1 MVDLSEVLVILECI
15 GAARNAESI
24 HTPPIRDSRMY
35 TLQTDSHGNRIV
47 CKGDT
52 VRNGY
57 RIVAHGTY
65 AAMLAMKVGA

>member
-1 MVDLSEVLVILECI
+1 
-15 GAARNAESI
+15 
-24 HTPPIRDSRMY
+24 MY

-52 VRNGY
+52 VRSGY

-65 AAMLAMKVGA
+65 ADMLAMKVGA